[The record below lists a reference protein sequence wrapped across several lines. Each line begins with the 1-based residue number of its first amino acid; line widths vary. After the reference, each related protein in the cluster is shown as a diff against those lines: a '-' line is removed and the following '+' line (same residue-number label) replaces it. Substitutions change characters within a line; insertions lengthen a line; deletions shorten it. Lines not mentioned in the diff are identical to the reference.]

1 MKFLAVIHGI
11 LKLYKK
17 YGYDKIL
24 ELMIKDVK
32 LLYKE
37 TLEREDKIT
46 MSQSVE
52 LREPFLNPNLIDT
65 VLRIDPRLN
74 IQNGGDNL
82 I

>member
-1 MKFLAVIHGI
+1 
-11 LKLYKK
+11 
-17 YGYDKIL
+17 
-24 ELMIKDVK
+24 MIKDVK

-52 LREPFLNPNLIDT
+52 LREPFLDPQLIDT

-74 IQNGGDNL
+74 IQNGGIYLYDNFGKRVHRRL
-82 I
+82 SRKIGDSEGNCL